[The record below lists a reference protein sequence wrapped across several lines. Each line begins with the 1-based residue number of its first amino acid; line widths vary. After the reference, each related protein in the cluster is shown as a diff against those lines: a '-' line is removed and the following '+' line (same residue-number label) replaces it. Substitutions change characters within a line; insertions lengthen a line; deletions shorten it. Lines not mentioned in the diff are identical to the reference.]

1 VLPEVEQDLLA
12 DGEAPN
18 PIRLLLADDHTITR
32 EGTRRLL
39 EAEDGF
45 EVVGEAA
52 DGEEAIRLCRQLRP
66 TVLILD
72 VAMPGLN
79 GIQVAQIVRE
89 QLLETRIIVL
99 TGFDNEQYAA
109 TLLRLGVNGYLS
121 KSVSSRELVS
131 AVRTV
136 AQGGL
141 HIQTLS
147 SGARDSLT
155 AATGKE
161 APTPREREVLSLVA
175 EGQRNRD
182 IACSLRISERTV
194 QFHIAQ
200 LFAKLDASSRTEMVG
215 SARRHGWIS

>member
-1 VLPEVEQDLLA
+1 VLPQAEQGLVVNGD
-12 DGEAPN
+12 ESN
-18 PIRLLLADDHTITR
+18 RIRLLLADDHTITR

-39 EAEDGF
+39 EAEAGF

-52 DGEEAIRLCRQLRP
+52 DGEEAIRLCQQLRP

-79 GIQVAQIVRE
+79 GVQVAQRVRE
-89 QLLETRIIVL
+89 LLKETRIIVL

-109 TLLRLGVNGYLS
+109 TLLQLGVNGYLS

-136 AQGGL
+136 AKGGC

-147 SGARDSLT
+147 TRNKDSLT
-155 AATGKE
+155 TASSKDT
-161 APTPREREVLSLVA
+161 PTPREREVLSLVA
-175 EGQRNRD
+175 EGQRNRN
-182 IACSLRISERTV
+182 IALSLQISERTV

-200 LFAKLDASSRTEMVG
+200 LFAKLDAASRTELVC